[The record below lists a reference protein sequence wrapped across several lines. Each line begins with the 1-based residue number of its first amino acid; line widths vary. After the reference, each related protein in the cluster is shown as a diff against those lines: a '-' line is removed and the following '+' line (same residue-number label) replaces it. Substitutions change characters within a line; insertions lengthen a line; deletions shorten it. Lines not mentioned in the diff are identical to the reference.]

1 MRIVA
6 LDFETANNYSASA
19 CSLGV
24 AIYDNGELVDNFEWY
39 IKPHHNYNFF
49 TNTSIHG
56 IRKEDVENE
65 NEFVYFYD
73 ELSEIL
79 KDSIIVAHNAMFDI
93 GVLNSVCDVYGL
105 DHFLNPYID
114 TVKISRRVYPELKNH
129 KLDTVCNY
137 LDIDLSHHNGK
148 SDANGCLM
156 ILLKAMELYEC
167 YEVEDFIQ
175 KLGICVKQN
184 S

>member
-1 MRIVA
+1 MI
-6 LDFETANNYSASA
+6 ASKYIEDDKL
-19 CSLGV
+19 SNPKKYEV
-24 AIYDNGELVDNFEWY
+24 KNIYDNGELVDNFEWY

-105 DHFLNPYID
+105 DHFLNPYIYFSFPIRA
-114 TVKISRRVYPELKNH
+114 VIHSRFMR
-129 KLDTVCNY
+129 
-137 LDIDLSHHNGK
+137 
-148 SDANGCLM
+148 
-156 ILLKAMELYEC
+156 AMFER
-167 YEVEDFIQ
+167 FICFGHSASQ
-175 KLGICVKQN
+175 A
-184 S
+184 